1 MTRTVRTRMRP
12 DQPIEVGDAE
22 YVDLD
27 RQGLLL
33 PDPQPP
39 ARVVP
44 EPAAPAATKTRPD
57 VTADRRK

>member
-33 PDPQPP
+33 PDPQP
-39 ARVVP
+39 ARTADP
-44 EPAAPAATKTRPD
+44 EPAAPA
-57 VTADRRK
+57 VRKAAKPAAKED